1 MDIEVKG
8 DIISDDYAWIY
19 DWLGYNYAS
28 PSKIINQIKE
38 ANGEE
43 LNIKVNSPGGDVFAA
58 SDIYTEL
65 RNYKGNVNINITG
78 LAASAASVISMARH
92 SSMSPTAQL
101 MVHNVSSSASGDYRD
116 MDHMSEV
123 LKNANNTIA
132 NAYMCKS
139 GMSREQALEIMNNET
154 WLTAQQAKE
163 LGLIDEIMF
172 EDTNKVNLMNLS
184 NMNLKGFYNS
194 ASSIPK
200 ELIENLMKNNKPNK
214 DQPIISD
221 KVDLF
226 IEQNAKI
233 NGKLSDL
240 YNSQIE
246 KKEVLI
252 NEN

>member
-101 MVHNVSSSASGDYRD
+101 MVHNVSSYASGDYRD

-154 WLTAQQAKE
+154 WLT
-163 LGLIDEIMF
+163 
-172 EDTNKVNLMNLS
+172 
-184 NMNLKGFYNS
+184 
-194 ASSIPK
+194 
-200 ELIENLMKNNKPNK
+200 
-214 DQPIISD
+214 
-221 KVDLF
+221 
-226 IEQNAKI
+226 
-233 NGKLSDL
+233 
-240 YNSQIE
+240 
-246 KKEVLI
+246 
-252 NEN
+252 